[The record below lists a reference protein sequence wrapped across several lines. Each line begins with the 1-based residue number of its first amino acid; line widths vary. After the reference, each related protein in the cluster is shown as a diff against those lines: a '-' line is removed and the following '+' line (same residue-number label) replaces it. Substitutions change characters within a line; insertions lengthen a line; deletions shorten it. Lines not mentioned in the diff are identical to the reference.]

1 MADQRPIFS
10 KQQVQ
15 DTLRTRDAIK
25 EISKSMKTMGMD
37 TSDVADDFKKINTAA
52 NGMAPL

>member
-37 TSDVADDFKKINTAA
+37 TSDVADDFKKIKYRLIKTS
-52 NGMAPL
+52 